1 MNNLL
6 NIISNDEI
14 ERIKNRSYFEENAK
28 LISEGIIDYDELF
41 SAFGGFSKLFF
52 INEELLHQFLHPNH
66 HNKPKT
72 HKIKLDSLVKE
83 QQIFELIDVK
93 TSIDDVVLNEKTK
106 KTVAK
111 HAKQKKKEEM
121 FSKLRDKIVR

>member
-1 MNNLL
+1 MSKKEKLIFLTLLKEEVTGVDEGLRDMNNLL

-52 INEELLHQFLHPNH
+52 INEELLSEFLHPNH
-66 HNKPKT
+66 HKKPKN
-72 HKIKLDSLVKE
+72 HKIKLSSLLKE
-83 QQIFELIDVK
+83 QNIFQ
-93 TSIDDVVLNEKTK
+93 NP
-106 KTVAK
+106 
-111 HAKQKKKEEM
+111 
-121 FSKLRDKIVR
+121 